1 MINYKNF
8 FRKLLENIKS
18 IKDLKNFNN
27 LKKEQIRTFSLILSI
42 LFTAWELYTSNT
54 INSSRE
60 FIFSSLIMIVSMFF
74 IIYPFAYFFRPKFK
88 KFLTTHIIFSIFLIL
103 YFILLIPILG
113 GIDYIFLNIFLGS
126 FIIKFLH
133 IISILVS
140 MSLIVIIVSK
150 QFIMLINKKRQI
162 KGLDILTTFLTYI
175 TLGLAFGSFYY
186 ILNLMAQNN
195 LFTGVEKP
203 SVFNL
208 ENFLNHLYISLGSLT
223 TVGSGSISP
232 LNAYIRLLCVL
243 ETTLGIFLTSFSL
256 GFIFSAL
263 GSTVPSPPTQE
274 SPTASTEPSGEAPTD
289 TPASTEVSVKKP
301 SVFSKFMSFLKELK
315 SDLNEA
321 ENSTTNQ
328 PNQ

>member
-1 MINYKNF
+1 MINYKIF
-8 FRKLLENIKS
+8 LSKLLEDIKNIKH
-18 IKDLKNFNN
+18 IKNINDF
-27 LKKEQIRTFSLILSI
+27 KKQQIRTFSLIISI

-54 INSSRE
+54 INSSRA
-60 FIFSSLIMIVSMFF
+60 FIISSFIMTISMFF
-74 IIYPFAYFFRPKFK
+74 IIYPFIYFFRPKLK
-88 KFLTTHIIFSIFLIL
+88 KFLSNHTIFSIFLIL

-113 GIDYIFLNIFLGS
+113 GIDYIFLNIFLDS

-140 MSLIVIIVSK
+140 MSLIIIIVSK

-186 ILNLMAQNN
+186 ILNLMAETN
-195 LFTGVEKP
+195 LFIGINKP

-208 ENFLNHLYISLGSLT
+208 ENFVNHIYISLGSLT
-223 TVGSGSISP
+223 TVGSGSIYP

-243 ETTLGIFLTSFSL
+243 ETVLGIFLTSFSL

-263 GSTVPSPPTQE
+263 GATLPLPQE
-274 SPTASTEPSGEAPTD
+274 DSSLENKTTACIPI
-289 TPASTEVSVKKP
+289 KKFP
-301 SVFSKFMSFLKELK
+301 LFWKNISFLKKMK
-315 SDLNEA
+315 SDLDDI
-321 ENSTTNQ
+321 ENTIVD
-328 PNQ
+328 

>member
-1 MINYKNF
+1 MINYKLIFSN
-8 FRKLLENIKS
+8 LINS
-18 IKDLKNFNN
+18 IKN
-27 LKKEQIRTFSLILSI
+27 LKGTIKINDFKRTKIRTFSLVLSI
-42 LFTAWELYTSNT
+42 FFTGWELYNSNT
-54 INSSRE
+54 INSSRQ
-60 FIFSSLIMIVSMFF
+60 FIFSSIIMVVSMYF
-74 IIYPFAYFFRPKFK
+74 ILYPFIYFFRPKFK
-88 KFLTTHIIFSIFLIL
+88 KFLSDHAIFSIFLIV

-113 GIDYIFLNIFLGS
+113 GIDYLFLNIFLGS

-140 MSLIVIIVSK
+140 MSLIIIIVSK

-195 LFTGVEKP
+195 LFIGIEKP
-203 SVFNL
+203 TSTFNF

-243 ETTLGIFLTSFSL
+243 ETMLGIFLTSFSL

-263 GSTVPSPPTQE
+263 GATLP
-274 SPTASTEPSGEAPTD
+274 ASQTENNDAID
-289 TPASTEVSVKKP
+289 TPEVVTNIPSKKFP
-301 SVFSKFMSFLKELK
+301 FFWGTIKFIKK
-315 SDLNEA
+315 INSDLNEI
-321 ENSTTNQ
+321 ENSI
-328 PNQ
+328 

>member
-1 MINYKNF
+1 MINYKTF
-8 FRKLLENIKS
+8 FLKLLNS
-18 IKDLKNFNN
+18 IKNLKNIRNLNDLK
-27 LKKEQIRTFSLILSI
+27 KQQIRTLSLILSI
-42 LFTAWELYTSNT
+42 LFTAWELYNSNT
-54 INSSRE
+54 INSSRK
-60 FIFSSLIMIVSMFF
+60 FIISSFIMVISMFF
-74 IIYPFAYFFRPKFK
+74 IIYPFAYFFRPKLK
-88 KFLTTHIIFSIFLIL
+88 NFLSTHIFFSIFLIL
-103 YFILLIPILG
+103 YFIVLIPILG
-113 GIDYIFLNIFLGS
+113 GIDYIFLNIFLDS

-140 MSLIVIIVSK
+140 MSLIVIIVSR

-162 KGLDILTTFLTYI
+162 RGLDILTTFLTYI

-186 ILNLMAQNN
+186 ILNLIAQNN
-195 LFTGVEKP
+195 IFIGVNKP
-203 SVFNL
+203 STFNF

-243 ETTLGIFLTSFSL
+243 ETILGIFLTSFSL

-274 SPTASTEPSGEAPTD
+274 N
-289 TPASTEVSVKKP
+289 TPANTEVSVKSP
-301 SVFSKFMSFLKELK
+301 SVFSKFMDFLKELK

>member
-1 MINYKNF
+1 MD
-8 FRKLLENIKS
+8 S
-18 IKDLKNFNN
+18 IKAIKNVKGIND

-54 INSSRE
+54 INSSRQ
-60 FIFSSLIMIVSMFF
+60 FISSSLIMIISMFF
-74 IIYPFAYFFRPKFK
+74 IIYPFVYFFRPKFK
-88 KFLTTHIIFSIFLIL
+88 KFLSNHAIFSIFLIL

-113 GIDYIFLNIFLGS
+113 GIDYIFLNVFLGS

-140 MSLIVIIVSK
+140 MSLIMIIVSK

-186 ILNLMAQNN
+186 ILNLMSQKN
-195 LFTGVEKP
+195 LFMGVEKP
-203 SVFNL
+203 STFDL

-243 ETTLGIFLTSFSL
+243 ETILGIFLTSFSL

-263 GSTVPSPPTQE
+263 GATLPSPSE
-274 SPTASTEPSGEAPTD
+274 DSDTD
-289 TPASTEVSVKKP
+289 TSTDNIPTKKFHLLWGT
-301 SVFSKFMSFLKELK
+301 VDFIKRIKM
-315 SDLNEA
+315 DLNEV
-321 ENSTTNQ
+321 ENPSKN
-328 PNQ
+328 

>member
-1 MINYKNF
+1 MINYKTF
-8 FRKLLENIKS
+8 FLKLLNS
-18 IKDLKNFNN
+18 IKNLKNIRNLNDLK
-27 LKKEQIRTFSLILSI
+27 KQQIRTLSLILSI
-42 LFTAWELYTSNT
+42 LFTAWELYNSNT
-54 INSSRE
+54 INSSRK
-60 FIFSSLIMIVSMFF
+60 FIISSFIMVISMFF
-74 IIYPFAYFFRPKFK
+74 IIYPFAYFFRPKLK
-88 KFLTTHIIFSIFLIL
+88 NFLSTHIFFSIFLIL
-103 YFILLIPILG
+103 YFIVLIPILG
-113 GIDYIFLNIFLGS
+113 GIDYIFLNIFLDS

-140 MSLIVIIVSK
+140 MSLIVIIVSR

-162 KGLDILTTFLTYI
+162 RGLDILTTFLTYI

-186 ILNLMAQNN
+186 ILNLIAQNN
-195 LFTGVEKP
+195 LFIGVNKP
-203 SVFNL
+203 STFNF

-243 ETTLGIFLTSFSL
+243 ETILGIFLTSFSL

-274 SPTASTEPSGEAPTD
+274 N
-289 TPASTEVSVKKP
+289 TPAITEVSVKNP
-301 SVFSKFMSFLKELK
+301 SVFSKFMDFLKELK

>member
-1 MINYKNF
+1 MINYKKIF
-8 FRKLLENIKS
+8 SKLLENIKN
-18 IKDLKNFNN
+18 IMNIRNIN
-27 LKKEQIRTFSLILSI
+27 TLKKEQIRTFSLILSI

-60 FIFSSLIMIVSMFF
+60 FIISSFIMIISIFF
-74 IIYPFAYFFRPKFK
+74 IIYPFIYFFRPKFK
-88 KFLTTHIIFSIFLIL
+88 FFLSNHAIFSIFLIL

-140 MSLIVIIVSK
+140 MSLIIIIVSK

-195 LFTGVEKP
+195 LFIGVDKP
-203 SVFNL
+203 STFNL

-243 ETTLGIFLTSFSL
+243 ETILGIFLTSFSL

-263 GSTVPSPPTQE
+263 GATSPPTFQE
-274 SPTASTEPSGEAPTD
+274 DNTSEIQINPSIPT
-289 TPASTEVSVKKP
+289 KKFP
-301 SVFSKFMSFLKELK
+301 LFWDIINFLKKIK
-315 SDLNEA
+315 SDLDA
-321 ENSTTNQ
+321 VENTMKN
-328 PNQ
+328 

>member
-1 MINYKNF
+1 MINYKTF
-8 FRKLLENIKS
+8 FTKLINYLKTFKNIKS
-18 IKDLKNFNN
+18 LND

-54 INSSRE
+54 INSSRQ
-60 FIFSSLIMIVSMFF
+60 FIVSSFIMVISMFF
-74 IIYPFAYFFRPKFK
+74 IIYPFAYFFRSKFK
-88 KFLTTHIIFSIFLIL
+88 KFLSNHAIFSIFLIL

-140 MSLIVIIVSK
+140 MSLIMIIVSK

-195 LFTGVEKP
+195 LFIGVDKP
-203 SVFNL
+203 SIFNL
-208 ENFLNHLYISLGSLT
+208 ENFLNYLYISLGSLT

-243 ETTLGIFLTSFSL
+243 ETILGIFLTSFSL

-263 GSTVPSPPTQE
+263 GATLPSPQDDSLE
-274 SPTASTEPSGEAPTD
+274 SN
-289 TPASTEVSVKKP
+289 STEVNVPTKNFPLFWGTINFIKKI
-301 SVFSKFMSFLKELK
+301 KA
-315 SDLNEA
+315 DLNEV
-321 ENSTTNQ
+321 ENPSKL
-328 PNQ
+328 

>member
-8 FRKLLENIKS
+8 FSKLIENIRNVKN
-18 IKDLKNFNN
+18 IKNIND

-60 FIFSSLIMIVSMFF
+60 FIVSSFIMIISMFF
-74 IIYPFAYFFRPKFK
+74 IIYPFIYFFRPKLK
-88 KFLTTHIIFSIFLIL
+88 IFLSNHTIFSIFLIL

-140 MSLIVIIVSK
+140 MSLIIIIVSK

-186 ILNLMAQNN
+186 ILNLMSQNN
-195 LFTGVEKP
+195 LFIGVDKP
-203 SVFNL
+203 STFNL

-243 ETTLGIFLTSFSL
+243 ETILGIFLTSFSL

-263 GSTVPSPPTQE
+263 GATLPPTPQE
-274 SPTASTEPSGEAPTD
+274 ENTNNVQIITDIPT
-289 TPASTEVSVKKP
+289 KKFP
-301 SVFSKFMSFLKELK
+301 LFWGTVNFLKKIK
-315 SDLNEA
+315 SDLDDV
-321 ENSTTNQ
+321 ENISTN
-328 PNQ
+328 

>member
-1 MINYKNF
+1 MINYKDF
-8 FRKLLENIKS
+8 FLKLLNNIKS
-18 IKDLKNFNN
+18 IKNIKSIND
-27 LKKEQIRTFSLILSI
+27 LKKEQIRTFSLIISI

-60 FIFSSLIMIVSMFF
+60 FITSSFIMIISMFF
-74 IIYPFAYFFRPKFK
+74 IIYPFVYFFRPKLK
-88 KFLTTHIIFSIFLIL
+88 RFLRNHVIFSIFLIL

-113 GIDYIFLNIFLGS
+113 GVDYIFLNIFLDS

-140 MSLIVIIVSK
+140 MSLIIIIVSK

-186 ILNLMAQNN
+186 ILNLMAQDN
-195 LFTGVEKP
+195 LFIGVDKP
-203 SVFNL
+203 STFNL

-243 ETTLGIFLTSFSL
+243 ETISGIFLTSFSL

-263 GSTVPSPPTQE
+263 GATLPPPSQE
-274 SPTASTEPSGEAPTD
+274 DNAT
-289 TPASTEVSVKKP
+289 
-301 SVFSKFMSFLKELK
+301 
-315 SDLNEA
+315 
-321 ENSTTNQ
+321 
-328 PNQ
+328 

>member
-1 MINYKNF
+1 MINYKIF
-8 FRKLLENIKS
+8 FTKIMDS
-18 IKDLKNFNN
+18 IKAIKNVKGIND

-54 INSSRE
+54 INSSRQ
-60 FIFSSLIMIVSMFF
+60 FISSSLIMIISMFF
-74 IIYPFAYFFRPKFK
+74 IIYPFVYFFRPKFK
-88 KFLTTHIIFSIFLIL
+88 KFLSNHAIFSIFLIL

-113 GIDYIFLNIFLGS
+113 GIDYIFLNVFLGS

-140 MSLIVIIVSK
+140 MSLIMIIVSK

-186 ILNLMAQNN
+186 ILNLMSQKN
-195 LFTGVEKP
+195 LFIGVEKP
-203 SVFNL
+203 STFDL

-243 ETTLGIFLTSFSL
+243 ETILGIFLTSFSL

-263 GSTVPSPPTQE
+263 GATLPSPSEDSDTD
-274 SPTASTEPSGEAPTD
+274 ASTDNIPT
-289 TPASTEVSVKKP
+289 KKFP
-301 SVFSKFMSFLKELK
+301 LLWGTVDFIKRIKM
-315 SDLNEA
+315 DLNEV
-321 ENSTTNQ
+321 ENPSKN
-328 PNQ
+328 

>member
-1 MINYKNF
+1 MINYKDF
-8 FRKLLENIKS
+8 FLRLLNNIKS
-18 IKDLKNFNN
+18 IKNIKSIND
-27 LKKEQIRTFSLILSI
+27 LKKEQIRTFSLIISI

-60 FIFSSLIMIVSMFF
+60 FITSSFIMIISMFF
-74 IIYPFAYFFRPKFK
+74 IIYPFVYFFRPKLK
-88 KFLTTHIIFSIFLIL
+88 RFLRNHVIFSIFLIL

-113 GIDYIFLNIFLGS
+113 GVDYIFLNIFLDS

-140 MSLIVIIVSK
+140 MSLIIIIVSK

-186 ILNLMAQNN
+186 ILNLMAQDN
-195 LFTGVEKP
+195 LFIGVDKP
-203 SVFNL
+203 STFNL

-243 ETTLGIFLTSFSL
+243 ETISGIFLTSFSL

-263 GSTVPSPPTQE
+263 GATLPPPSQEDNATDVQVATDIPTKKFPLFWGTV
-274 SPTASTEPSGEAPTD
+274 D
-289 TPASTEVSVKKP
+289 
-301 SVFSKFMSFLKELK
+301 FLKKIK
-315 SDLNEA
+315 SDLDDV
-321 ENSTTNQ
+321 ENTSTN
-328 PNQ
+328 

>member
-1 MINYKNF
+1 MINYKTF
-8 FRKLLENIKS
+8 FLKLLNS
-18 IKDLKNFNN
+18 IKNLKNIRNLNDLK
-27 LKKEQIRTFSLILSI
+27 KQQIRTLSLILSI
-42 LFTAWELYTSNT
+42 LFTAWELYNSNT
-54 INSSRE
+54 INSSRK
-60 FIFSSLIMIVSMFF
+60 FIISSFIMVISMFF
-74 IIYPFAYFFRPKFK
+74 IIYPFAYFFRPKLK
-88 KFLTTHIIFSIFLIL
+88 NFLSTHIFFSIFLIL
-103 YFILLIPILG
+103 YFIVLIPILG
-113 GIDYIFLNIFLGS
+113 GIDYIFLNIFLDS

-140 MSLIVIIVSK
+140 MSLIVIIVSR

-162 KGLDILTTFLTYI
+162 RGLDILTTFLTYI

-186 ILNLMAQNN
+186 ILNLIAQNN
-195 LFTGVEKP
+195 LFIGVNKP
-203 SVFNL
+203 STFNF

-243 ETTLGIFLTSFSL
+243 ETILGIFLTSFSL

-274 SPTASTEPSGEAPTD
+274 N
-289 TPASTEVSVKKP
+289 TPASTEVSVKSL
-301 SVFSKFMSFLKELK
+301 SVFSKFMDFLKELK